1 MAVPFAGHNR
11 SVIFRR
17 TVTVPWDDLD
27 DQSCG
32 DDSRPDWTTLVVTGP
47 TRRPGARGHS
57 TLEWTV
63 TVQCRPVEEQTVA

>member
-1 MAVPFAGHNR
+1 M
-11 SVIFRR
+11 FRR

-32 DDSRPDWTTLVVTGP
+32 EGARPDWDTLVVCGP
-47 TRRPGARGHS
+47 TRRSAPRGHA

-63 TVQCRPVEEQTVA
+63 TVQCRPEEDQP